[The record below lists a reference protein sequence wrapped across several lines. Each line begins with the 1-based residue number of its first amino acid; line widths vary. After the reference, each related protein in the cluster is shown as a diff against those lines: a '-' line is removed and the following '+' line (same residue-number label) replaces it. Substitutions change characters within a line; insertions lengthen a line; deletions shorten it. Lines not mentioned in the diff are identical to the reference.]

1 MWAAF
6 DRLEPF
12 GDERHDRSAA
22 IIACTIFNINRGKGV
37 AAMKPSDFMIEYDKP
52 EQTAAQLE
60 IGITAW
66 ANAMNASQARKK

>member
-1 MWAAF
+1 
-6 DRLEPF
+6 
-12 GDERHDRSAA
+12 
-22 IIACTIFNINRGKGV
+22 
-37 AAMKPSDFMIEYDKP
+37 MKPSDFMIEYDKP